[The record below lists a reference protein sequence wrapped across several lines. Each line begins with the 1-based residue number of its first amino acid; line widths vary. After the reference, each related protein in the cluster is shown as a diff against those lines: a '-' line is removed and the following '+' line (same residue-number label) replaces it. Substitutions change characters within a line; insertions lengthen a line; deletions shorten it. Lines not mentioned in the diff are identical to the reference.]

1 MCSLGTKVLN
11 NFYVAKHYGKTGK
24 RYHEDKNNV
33 AADKETVMNVLL
45 VGAAAMANNA
55 AAPDKQNFGRWAI
68 QSRHIL
74 LFNKH
79 H

>member
-1 MCSLGTKVLN
+1 MGKPENATTKI
-11 NFYVAKHYGKTGK
+11 KTMWMPI
-24 RYHEDKNNV
+24 R
-33 AADKETVMNVLL
+33 KETVMNVLL

-55 AAPDKQNFGRWAI
+55 AAPDKRNFGRWAI